1 MRARDCARCRL
12 AVARGEVEVAVWS
25 SLAFRSLFAFTV
37 RGYDRMF
44 ALTLRGTAHA
54 RRLTRALSTRSSGI
68 LSSLGLPTSGEPVAG
83 VYHHHAQG
91 WHGCGEVQH
100 SISPATGETL
110 ARVQTASPEEV
121 DAALASARRAYES
134 WRTVPAPKRG
144 EVLRQ
149 VRVALNERIDDLGKL
164 VSLEMGKVLSGE
176 NHHTF
181 Q

>member
-1 MRARDCARCRL
+1 
-12 AVARGEVEVAVWS
+12 
-25 SLAFRSLFAFTV
+25 
-37 RGYDRMF
+37 MF
-44 ALTLRGTAHA
+44 ALTLRVTLSA

-91 WHGCGEVQH
+91 WHGSGTVQH

>member
-1 MRARDCARCRL
+1 MRARDSFLVKRRL
-12 AVARGEVEVAVWS
+12 AVVEESRGRRLA
-25 SLAFRSLFAFTV
+25 SLPLIEPVKDRNCC
-37 RGYDRMF
+37 RMF
-44 ALTLRGTAHA
+44 ALTLRRTPHA

-91 WHGCGEVQH
+91 WHGSGPVQH

-110 ARVQTASPEEV
+110 ARVQTASPDEV
-121 DAALASARRAYES
+121 DAALTSARRAYES

-164 VSLEMGKVLSGE
+164 VSLEMGKVLSGKL
-176 NHHTF
+176 N
-181 Q
+181 